1 MKKVISMV
9 SFIGLF
15 FLLSGCA
22 HYEKEKQLEEVEQQ
36 KTAQRMTVVSSGKPA
51 SVLPAFTTFTWNDE
65 YTRVLSAINGNN
77 ESEIK
82 TYIKEEIITYLRSK
96 GYVYQ
101 SDPIQADVV
110 IGFLFALEDDAA
122 DQLIQEKFGLLPGLN
137 KDVMKGT
144 RYSKGSFLLA
154 LLDTDLKQVY
164 WRSAMQGFVDL
175 EKDKNDPET
184 DRMQAILR
192 MMMGDFP
199 KAGR

>member
-1 MKKVISMV
+1 MKNVISMV
-9 SFIGLF
+9 SFLGLF
-15 FLLSGCA
+15 FLLSGCS
-22 HYEKEKQLEEVEQQ
+22 HYEKEKQLEEAELQ

-51 SVLPAFTTFTWNDE
+51 EVLPAFTAFTWNDE
-65 YTRVLSAINGNN
+65 YARVLSAVNGNN
-77 ESEIK
+77 ESEVK
-82 TYIKEEIITYLRSK
+82 SYIKEEIIAYLKSK

-110 IGFLFALEDDAA
+110 IGFLFALEDDVA
-122 DQLIQEKFGLLPGLN
+122 DPLIQEKFGLLPGLN
-137 KDVMKGT
+137 KDAMEGT

-154 LLDTDLKQVY
+154 VLDTDLKQVY

-175 EKDKNDPET
+175 EKDKNDPKT

-192 MMMGDFP
+192 MMMGGFP

>member
-1 MKKVISMV
+1 MKKVILVV
-9 SFIGLF
+9 SLFSLF

-22 HYEKEKQLEEVEQQ
+22 HYEKEKQLKEADQ
-36 KTAQRMTVVSSGKPA
+36 KQMAQRMMVVSSGKA
-51 SVLPAFTTFTWNDE
+51 VEVLPAFTTFTWNDE
-65 YTRVLSAINGNN
+65 YARVLSAINGNN

-82 TYIKEEIITYLRSK
+82 TYIKEEIITYLKSK

-101 SDPIQADVV
+101 SDFIQADVV
-110 IGFLFALEDDAA
+110 IGFLFALEDDVA

-137 KDVMKGT
+137 KDVMAGT

-154 LLDTDLKQVY
+154 VLDSDLKQVY

-175 EKDKNDPET
+175 EKDKNNPKT

-192 MMMGDFP
+192 MMMGGFP